1 MQYGFIKVAA
11 AVPTVKVADCQY
23 NLKKIESLI
32 AQAEGQGVEIITFP
46 ELCLTGYTCQDLF
59 RQELLLQASETAIFQ
74 LLDFTR
80 KLRVISIVGLPLAVG
95 DLLLNCAVVIQAGQV
110 MGVVPK
116 TYLPNYSEF
125 YEKRWFSSA
134 QDLRA
139 AEVRVAGN
147 KIPISSDPLIFCTSD
162 GVKFGIEI
170 CEDVWAPTP
179 PSNHLALAG
188 ADIIFNLSAS
198 NELIGKRHYLMSLLK
213 QQSARTI
220 TGYVYA
226 SAGFGE
232 STQDLV
238 YGGHAFIYENGSLL
252 AEGQRFAMEDQLITT
267 QIDVE
272 RLRGD
277 RRANT
282 TYTNAQRSMIGT
294 NIRLVDMHSACQRDF
309 VLERDVDPQPFIPK
323 DSNMQASCQEIIDI
337 QSMGLV
343 KRLVHTSCK
352 RVIIGISGGLDST
365 LALLVCV
372 RAFDKLQLPRKGI
385 IISRILVTIL
395 IFMILPT
402 RIRRLV
408 SVRRFLWT
416 SAISLAVWLLVLAT
430 SRNLLWVGLL
440 TMATT
445 CRCMVLMQ
453 VCQRLSSSISY
464 SLLPTSSTKLLPRR
478 STTSSTLQSVL
489 NLSLQTKMEK

>member
-80 KLRVISIVGLPLAVG
+80 KLRVISIIGLPLAVG

-170 CEDVWAPTP
+170 CEDV
-179 PSNHLALAG
+179 
-188 ADIIFNLSAS
+188 
-198 NELIGKRHYLMSLLK
+198 
-213 QQSARTI
+213 
-220 TGYVYA
+220 
-226 SAGFGE
+226 
-232 STQDLV
+232 
-238 YGGHAFIYENGSLL
+238 
-252 AEGQRFAMEDQLITT
+252 
-267 QIDVE
+267 
-272 RLRGD
+272 
-277 RRANT
+277 
-282 TYTNAQRSMIGT
+282 
-294 NIRLVDMHSACQRDF
+294 
-309 VLERDVDPQPFIPK
+309 
-323 DSNMQASCQEIIDI
+323 
-337 QSMGLV
+337 
-343 KRLVHTSCK
+343 
-352 RVIIGISGGLDST
+352 
-365 LALLVCV
+365 
-372 RAFDKLQLPRKGI
+372 
-385 IISRILVTIL
+385 
-395 IFMILPT
+395 
-402 RIRRLV
+402 
-408 SVRRFLWT
+408 
-416 SAISLAVWLLVLAT
+416 
-430 SRNLLWVGLL
+430 
-440 TMATT
+440 
-445 CRCMVLMQ
+445 
-453 VCQRLSSSISY
+453 
-464 SLLPTSSTKLLPRR
+464 
-478 STTSSTLQSVL
+478 
-489 NLSLQTKMEK
+489 